1 MIPTEKV
8 TALIEVGLPG
18 AQVQVEDLTGT
29 SDHFR
34 ATIVATQF
42 AGKSRIERHQMVYAV
57 LQEQMKGAIHAL
69 SLTTKTPEEKP

>member
-8 TALIEVGLPG
+8 TTLIEQGFPG

-34 ATIVATQF
+34 ATIVAPQF

-57 LQEQMKGAIHAL
+57 LHEEMKGAIHAL
-69 SLTTKTPEEKP
+69 SLTTKTPEEK